1 MQPVGEK
8 RRMQP
13 ARTILGICG
22 SPHREGNTAYA
33 LRYALRIV
41 EELGVTTRYI
51 SLRDLDIEFCD
62 GCFACRS
69 GCCVYDDDMAQV
81 YDALRACDGLI
92 LASPVYMGMVTGQM
106 KVFFDRTV
114 LFRTGGRFE
123 LSGKVGAGIACG
135 GFRNG
140 GQELTLQNM
149 QTFFLQQDM
158 YAIADG
164 PGYSHS
170 GAAIVGSAVED
181 TLGLKTVENLARRMV
196 AAVNARAV
204 GLHCRQIDGPP
215 H

>member
-1 MQPVGEK
+1 MVGSVMGSK
-8 RRMQP
+8 H
-13 ARTILGICG
+13 ILGICG

-33 LRYALRIV
+33 LKYALRIA
-41 EELGVTTRYI
+41 EGMGASTEYIALAELEY
-51 SLRDLDIEFCD
+51 SLCD

-69 GCCVYDDDMAQV
+69 GECVHDDDMQRV
-81 YDALRACDGLI
+81 YEAMRSCDGMI

-106 KVFFDRTV
+106 KVMFDRTV

-123 LSGKVGAGIACG
+123 LSGRVGAGIAAG

-170 GAAIVGSAVED
+170 GAAIVGRAED
-181 TLGLKTVENLARRMV
+181 DIIGLKTVENVARRVVV
-196 AAVNARAV
+196 AVERY
-204 GLHCRQIDGPP
+204 R
-215 H
+215 

>member
-204 GLHCRQIDGPP
+204 GLRCRQIDGPP